1 MNKSSIIRR
10 NRIQEL
16 YRQIRDE
23 LGDYA
28 RFVNRN
34 YFYDRIRQDTGLSI
48 RTIQKYLNQP
58 P

>member
-1 MNKSSIIRR
+1 MTPSSIIRR
-10 NRIQEL
+10 KRIQSL
-16 YRQIRDE
+16 YRQIREE

-28 RFVNRN
+28 RYVNRN
-34 YFYDRIRQDTGLSI
+34 YFYERIRSVTGLSV